1 MHIHCCSNRKKEEAF
16 LTILKKGMTS
26 LACNAKLGSWLNS
39 LPSDGRRRVYCS
51 PCSLSNDVYSV
62 VALYD
67 DKPARWFELSC
78 ASALYTN
85 GTDVDVQKS
94 VKDFKKGF
102 DRLYSEEFNAL
113 NVLTLPK
120 VLSFTA
126 SIGDNV
132 TAVTSIVYLL
142 PDGTVLCFESKDIV
156 PAPDLMVLQRT
167 CYSSAKTFDALLMPK
182 SHNQQQVLELRLVEK
197 RHRCD
202 VEKWA
207 LSNEVVSMCSP
218 GEPIPARLLLQLYKE
233 GCNAEAIV
241 DVFLNPSDDD
251 DMSDRSE
258 DEEWCADEEED
269 DEGSSEDDDSDF
281 EVADAE
287 EELANLR

>member
-1 MHIHCCSNRKKEEAF
+1 M
-16 LTILKKGMTS
+16 
-26 LACNAKLGSWLNS
+26 ACNAKLGAWLNS
-39 LPSDGRRRVYCS
+39 LPAEGRKQIYCS

-67 DKPARWFELSC
+67 NKPSRWFELSC
-78 ASALYTN
+78 ASALSTN
-85 GTDVDVQKS
+85 GTEIDVQKS
-94 VKDFKKGF
+94 VRDFKQGF
-102 DRLYSEEFNAL
+102 DRLYSEFHAV
-113 NVLTLPK
+113 NVLTLPS

-132 TAVTSIVYLL
+132 TAVTALVYLL
-142 PDGTVLCFESKDIV
+142 SDGTVLCFESKDCV

-182 SHNQQQVLELRLVEK
+182 SHNQKQVLELRLVEK
-197 RHRCD
+197 RHRSE

-207 LSNEVVSMCSP
+207 LNNDVVSMCSP

-233 GCNAEAIV
+233 GCDAEDIV
-241 DVFLNPSDDD
+241 DVFLNPSDD

-258 DEEWCADEEED
+258 DEEWCADKEED
-269 DEGSSEDDDSDF
+269 DEESSEEDDSDF